1 MVSQTIPSMV
11 RSNSCKGPAY
21 PGKGPKQRQRAK
33 RRFCGEQVLFGTK
46 FLKFGP
52 KRANLATLDWG
63 TRSSRGW
70 GLNFPAARLGHWAI
84 KHIWLPVKDGAPS
97 GRTFEDVTGSGKKLS
112 CKKKDQMQRKN
123 VFSLQLNMR
132 FTQTCNVWK
141 FALFKKFIFSQLLK
155 PIFLSLNRFET
166 QIRKNY

>member
-112 CKKKDQMQRKN
+112 CKKKGSNAKEKC
-123 VFSLQLNMR
+123 FLITTEYALHANM
-132 FTQTCNVWK
+132 
-141 FALFKKFIFSQLLK
+141 
-155 PIFLSLNRFET
+155 
-166 QIRKNY
+166 